1 MERRHLKVFAMIAV
15 MALVVVACGDGDGDG
30 DGGGDS
36 GGGEP
41 DVVRHAAGSTA
52 DAYIPQ
58 YRAPQIYGD
67 KFNIS
72 TDEHIQL
79 FEEGA
84 LAAQLVAAGDAE
96 VGSGGF
102 TNMAQFL
109 ETGQDVK
116 VFCPTQKDSTEH
128 LVGRTENISSLDQ
141 ITDPNVRVA
150 VESAG
155 GFLNLLMNLVF
166 LNRGVDITT
175 DDLENTVILE
185 DGSLRLAAMA
195 AGDVDVASLDLFEQ
209 ADLKEELGEDAV
221 TVLSVVAED
230 AEFLSN
236 VLWATTDWLEEN
248 RDVAAR
254 YCATLLYSNRVMAS
268 DFDQYLAALEQYIAG
283 GVEDEEVAQANW
295 EFARQYEVWPYNTSV
310 LSPEV
315 IGDQLQVS
323 VDTGIIE
330 AASGELAFEDL
341 VDTEVLALAQDYLGG
356 EVTAADIESGDI
368 PEPNV

>member
-1 MERRHLKVFAMIAV
+1 MKLLALIAALAMIGA
-15 MALVVVACGDGDGDG
+15 ACGGD
-30 DGGGDS
+30 DGGGGNGN
-36 GGGEP
+36 GGGDGSGDP

-58 YRAPQIYGD
+58 YRAPQIFGD
-67 KFNIS
+67 LFGID
-72 TDEHIQL
+72 TGEHIQL

-84 LAAQLVAAGDAE
+84 LAAQIVASGDAE

-102 TNMAQFL
+102 TNMAQLL
-109 ETGQDVK
+109 EAGQDVK

-128 LVGRTENISSLDQ
+128 LVGRTDAITSLEQIS
-141 ITDPNVRVA
+141 DPDVRVA

-166 LNRGVDITT
+166 LNRNIDITT

-230 AEFLSN
+230 TEFLSN
-236 VLWATTDWLEEN
+236 VLWARTDWLEEN
-248 RDVAAR
+248 ADVAAR
-254 YCATLLYSNRVMAS
+254 YCATILYSNRQMAS
-268 DFDQYLAALEQYIAG
+268 DYEQYKAALEEYSAAG
-283 GVEDEEVAQANW
+283 IEDEAVVQANW
-295 EFARQYEVWPYNTSV
+295 EFARQYEVWPYNTTV
-310 LSPEV
+310 LTDEV
-315 IGDQLQVS
+315 IADQLQVS

-330 AASGELAFEDL
+330 PETGDLAFEDL
-341 VDTEVLALAQDYLGG
+341 VDTEIMAMAQEYVGG
-356 EVTAADIESGDI
+356 DVTAEDVEAGNI

>member
-1 MERRHLKVFAMIAV
+1 ML
-15 MALVVVACGDGDGDG
+15 ALVAVLVLVAAACGDDDGGGGGGAG
-30 DGGGDS
+30 DGGGD
-36 GGGEP
+36 GEP
-41 DVVRHAAGSTA
+41 DVVVHAAGSTA

-58 YRAPQIYGD
+58 YRAPEIFGEL
-67 KFNIS
+67 FGIS

-84 LAAQLVAAGDAE
+84 LAAQLVASGDAD
-96 VGSGGF
+96 VASGGF
-102 TNMAQFL
+102 TNMAQL
-109 ETGQDVK
+109 QETGQDVK

-128 LVGRTENISSLDQ
+128 LVGRTDVITSLEQ

-166 LNRGVDITT
+166 LNRDIGITT
-175 DDLENTVILE
+175 DDLTNTVILE

-209 ADLKEELGEDAV
+209 ADLKAELGEDAV
-221 TVLSVVAED
+221 EVLSVVAED

-236 VLWATTDWLEEN
+236 VLWARTDWLEEN
-248 RDVAAR
+248 ADVAAR
-254 YCATLLYSNRVMAS
+254 YCATILYSNRQMAS
-268 DFDQYLAALEQYIAG
+268 DYEQYKAALEEYSATGI
-283 GVEDEEVAQANW
+283 EDESVVQANW
-295 EFARQYEVWPYNTSV
+295 DFARRYEVWPYNTTV
-310 LSPEV
+310 LTPEV
-315 IGDQLQVS
+315 IADQLQVS

-330 AASGELAFEDL
+330 PETGELSFEDL
-341 VDTEVLALAQDYLGG
+341 VDTEVLAMAQEYLGG
-356 EVTAADIESGDI
+356 EVTAADIDSGNI